1 MADYDGAVA
10 AIEGR
15 LTANWTTTP
24 IGFENEDDP
33 VQTGGDG
40 NLAPWVFCEVVSDRA
55 GIRGVGKPGSHVVV
69 DEGFISATVFV
80 PVGSG
85 RAIARRHAVAIGEIF
100 RTKEFYNS
108 DPGACVRT
116 WTPEIGPGNPATSEN
131 PSGNWWAVTVTIP
144 FEFFHLA

>member
-1 MADYDGAVA
+1 MADYAGAVA
-10 AIEGR
+10 AIETR
-15 LTANWTTTP
+15 LSSNWTTTP
-24 IGFENEDDP
+24 IGFENSDDP
-33 VQTGGDG
+33 VQVNGSGD
-40 NLAPWVFCEVVSDRA
+40 LAPWVFCEIVSDRA
-55 GIRGVGKPGSHVVV
+55 SIRGAGKPGSHVVI

-85 RAIARRHAVAIGEIF
+85 RATARQYAVSIGEIF

-108 DPGACVRT
+108 DAGACVRT